1 MAFTIN
7 TNIASL
13 QSQEY
18 LRISAEFQQKT
29 ISRVTSG
36 LRIISSGD
44 DAAGL
49 AIANS
54 FRSDRAV
61 LLQGIRNANDGLST
75 LQTIDGG
82 INNISLLL
90 DRARTLAAQSASGTF
105 TGDRAVL
112 NSEFQSVIEE
122 IDRQAQSIG
131 LDVNGQFAKSM
142 SVLIGGGR
150 LHEGEDADVAIS
162 NGSVE
167 VNLTQS
173 TVDARSLGLRGYL
186 AAGTANLSAAAT
198 SVEDIKGANTT
209 TATFNF
215 YGPGFG
221 ARGAAGDV
229 SLSVSI
235 ANAVDTAGL
244 VAAINDA
251 IEAMVPATA
260 ADQAFLDAGIRAALS
275 TDGTN
280 LTFEASETAFQ
291 VEAGN
296 NTAGALLGFFGASPA
311 GTTTGA
317 RLEAAGVQQ
326 TDAMDWVNMTTNA
339 DAQTLTITAKD
350 AAGSLHSL
358 TINLD
363 HTDATLDDDANDS
376 VTLDEVLNYI
386 NDQLQN
392 SGNSTLAGV
401 AAVSRLNGGGD
412 KLSFIS
418 SNPSFSVNVGD
429 ATAARGINSGVTLSS
444 TSSSNGAGA
453 AADIGTQAAA
463 EAAVSALAVA
473 VSRLGA
479 AQAVVGKG
487 QNRFNYAISLA
498 QTQISNVSA
507 SESRIRDADL
517 AAEASNMTK
526 AQILQQAGVAALAQA
541 NVAPQALLS
550 LLQG

>member
-61 LLQGIRNANDGLST
+61 LLQGVRNANDGLST

-90 DRARTLAAQSASGTF
+90 DRARTLATQSASGTF

-131 LDVNGQFAKSM
+131 LDTNGQFAKNM
-142 SVLIGGGR
+142 SVFIGGGR
-150 LHEGEDADVAIS
+150 LHEGEDASVAIT
-162 NGSVE
+162 NGSIQVD
-167 VNLTQS
+167 LTNS
-173 TVDARSLGLRGYL
+173 TVDARSLGLRGYQASGSADL
-186 AAGTANLSAAAT
+186 TAAAT
-198 SVEDIKGANTT
+198 SVEDIKVANGN
-209 TATFNF
+209 TAIFNF
-215 YGPGFG
+215 YGTGF
-221 ARGAAGDV
+221 ATRGAAGDV
-229 SLSVSI
+229 AVSVSL
-235 ANAVDTAGL
+235 ANVVDSSGL
-244 VAAINDA
+244 VEAINAA

-260 ADQAFLDAGIRAALS
+260 ADQAFADAGIRAALS
-275 TDGTN
+275 ADGKN
-280 LTFEASETAFQ
+280 LTFQASGTSFQ

-296 NTAGALLGFFGASPA
+296 NAAGALLGFFGASPT
-311 GTTTGA
+311 GSTTGA

-326 TDAMDWVNMTTNA
+326 TATMDWVNMTTTA
-339 DAQTLTITAKD
+339 DTQTLTVTAKD
-350 AAGSLHSL
+350 ANGALHSL

-363 HTDATLDDDANDS
+363 HADATLDDDGNDT
-376 VTLDEVLNYI
+376 VTLDEALNYI

-392 SGNSTLAGV
+392 SGNPTLADV
-401 AAVSRLNGGGD
+401 AAVSRLDGGGD
-412 KLSFIS
+412 KLAFIS
-418 SNPSFSVNVGD
+418 SNPSFTVNVGEGS
-429 ATAARGINSGVTLSS
+429 AARGVNSGS
-444 TSSSNGAGA
+444 TTSATSASNGTGA
-453 AADIGTQAAA
+453 AADIGTQASA

-473 VSRLGA
+473 VSRLGGS
-479 AQAVVGKG
+479 QAVVGKG

-498 QTQISNVSA
+498 QTQISNIAA
-507 SESRIRDADL
+507 SESRVRDADL

-526 AQILQQAGVAALAQA
+526 AQILQQSGIAALAQA